1 MSNDPIINA
10 YGLPLLSEGKLSTSL
25 VDKAA
30 ILI

>member
-1 MSNDPIINA
+1 MSNAPIINA
-10 YGLPLLSEGKLSTSL
+10 YGLPLFSEGKLSTSL